1 MDKKFEV
8 EVDKKSDV
16 SIMYLSGDITAFS
29 DEEIN
34 KAYKGIE
41 FADVPRLIV
50 SFEKVGYMNS
60 GGVATLVG
68 IVADMVKKTG
78 TLKFSGLS
86 PHYQKVVE
94 IVGITE
100 YVELHN
106 TVEEALAEMQK

>member
-8 EVDKKSDV
+8 KVDKKSNV
-16 SIMYLSGDITAFS
+16 SVMHLSGDITAFS
-29 DEEIN
+29 DEAIN

-41 FADVPRLIV
+41 FGDVPRLIV
-50 SFEKVGYMNS
+50 SFEKVRYMNS
-60 GGVATLVG
+60 GGIATLVG
-68 IVADMVKKTG
+68 IVTEMVKKTG

-86 PHYQKVVE
+86 PHYKKVVE

-106 TVEEALAEMQK
+106 TVEEAFAEMQK